1 MHCIILRNEMTL
13 QFFVDLLLNFSSVPV
28 KKQKH
33 LHQLIAFATF
43 FVAGGVNFPS
53 PFPVIFFFHP
63 DGIFLGRH
71 LRHLFVTGFIK
82 STFTTMFT
90 ITGITSMVLTY
101 LVISKN
107 FSSRACLRF
116 ESDNGDKRQFIHV
129 PHKKFS
135 MPFCLRATV
144 SQKLYCA
151 RVSHE
156 MAQFVL
162 KMLDL
167 SISV

>member
-1 MHCIILRNEMTL
+1 MHYIILRNEMTL
-13 QFFVDLLLNFSSVPV
+13 QLFVDLLLNFSSVPV

-43 FVAGGVNFPS
+43 FVAGAVDFPP
-53 PFPVIFFFHP
+53 PFPVFFFFFHP

-71 LRHLFVTGFIK
+71 LRHLFVTVFIK

-90 ITGITSMVLTY
+90 ITVITSMVLTF

-107 FSSRACLRF
+107 FSSRACPRL

-129 PHKKFS
+129 PHK
-135 MPFCLRATV
+135 
-144 SQKLYCA
+144 
-151 RVSHE
+151 
-156 MAQFVL
+156 
-162 KMLDL
+162 
-167 SISV
+167 